1 MIELLFSLLVSGA
14 KLAAS
19 SALGEFSKAGGKSA
33 YEAIKSRLIE
43 RHKLKSLSL
52 LEDAAD
58 NPAFEAAVKADL
70 EKPAIAEDAE
80 LLALAETLRESI
92 EALSAETRSSYAV
105 NIDDIM
111 AGGSLLFDAV
121 EGIRAKTASSQGD
134 MTFKNVRS
142 PSGN

>member
-14 KLAAS
+14 RLAAS

-33 YEAIKSRLIE
+33 FEAIKARLID

-58 NPAFEAAVKADL
+58 NPAFETAVKADL
-70 EKPAIAEDAE
+70 DKPAITEDAE
-80 LLALAETLRESI
+80 LLALVETLRESI
-92 EALSAETRSSYAV
+92 DALSPETQTNHAV
-105 NIDDIM
+105 NIDEIR
-111 AGGSLLFDAV
+111 AGGSLLFEAV
-121 EGIRAKTASSQGD
+121 EGIKAKTASSKGD